1 MSFLHMSVAGAAM
14 ILAITVIRALTINRV
29 PKKTFLALW
38 GAVLL
43 RLLIPFSLPSR
54 LSVYALLARKTAA
67 VMPDVPAAALK
78 ADPAMQTL
86 SVSPQPGKVNGA
98 AISVWGV
105 VWAVGLLACAAAFA
119 VAYWKCYREFQTSLP
134 VDNAACRR
142 WLQAHP
148 LRRAMTIRQSDRIS
162 SPLTFG
168 MLRPVILMPKKTD
181 WQDERTLQY
190 VLEHE
195 FVHIRRF
202 DMLSKLLLI
211 AAACVH
217 WFNPL
222 VWVMYVLAN
231 RDLEL
236 SCDESVVRHFGGG
249 KRAAYA
255 NVLISME
262 ETKSGFAP
270 LCNHF
275 SKNAIEERIT
285 AIMKIKK
292 TTVLSFAAAAAL
304 VAGTV
309 TAFATS
315 APIPN
320 PNPNERAG
328 AVAEENSGAARGGAE
343 AFAAGEGL
351 KPRAEYVAVGITEK
365 EKLWYYQGKPIA
377 AIYDD
382 NSGIY
387 GQMHKLAVVRL
398 EGDLAVFIL
407 AKVRHLDKI
416 NAFQRVYAAG
426 IGLGAVALHK
436 LHALFGGLVLF
447 PLVGGNMLAGFQAD
461 GGHFRRA
468 QAQSSAGGIH
478 GHRAAADDDALL
490 ALHHEIL
497 VRHAVGVLIV
507 VYKVHKLDG
516 SVNAVI
522 VPLGH
527 PGDFLAVGRARRHN
541 DGVIFLLQIFNLLFA
556 QARAALDIQAGFFQ
570 PGDILSHGAAIQTER
585 GNGAHKHAAGLG
597 VALKHGYVIAQG
609 RKEMTGGQTRR
620 ACADDGDAL
629 IVHARIGGTLMCR
642 S

>member
-1 MSFLHMSVAGAAM
+1 MSFLHMSIAGAAM
-14 ILAITVIRALTINRV
+14 ILAITVIRALAINRV
-29 PKKTFLALW
+29 PKKTFLVLW

-54 LSVYALLARKTAA
+54 LSIYALLARKTAP
-67 VMPDVPAAALK
+67 VMPNTPVAALN
-78 ADPAMQTL
+78 AGPTMQAL
-86 SVSPQPGKVNGA
+86 SASPQPVKVNGA
-98 AISVWGV
+98 AISGWGL
-105 VWAVGLLACAAAFA
+105 VWAVGLLACAAVFA

-134 VDNAACRR
+134 VDNAVCRR

-202 DMLSKLLLI
+202 DVLSKLLLI

-236 SCDESVVRHFGGG
+236 SCDESVVRYFGGG
-249 KRAAYA
+249 TRAAYA

-292 TTVLSFAAAAAL
+292 TTILSLAAAAVL

-320 PNPNERAG
+320 GKAG
-328 AVAEENSGAARGGAE
+328 AITEENSSAAWGGAE
-343 AFAAGEGL
+343 AFATGEGL

-387 GQMHKLAVVRL
+387 MDDKAEDGVYLNIKRGDNGSVTDVEVITRKQFRELVDRHMRL
-398 EGDLAVFIL
+398 NPPESTMDEWSIISYVDAADGKTYYSFDDGKTFTPLTDAEFERLYPTPDIEWWTYDGYKAWLDNERVQLQSMLGEKGWTSGRGDFIWTQEMINETISLYEGIL
-407 AKVRHLDKI
+407 A
-416 NAFQRVYAAG
+416 
-426 IGLGAVALHK
+426 
-436 LHALFGGLVLF
+436 
-447 PLVGGNMLAGFQAD
+447 
-461 GGHFRRA
+461 
-468 QAQSSAGGIH
+468 
-478 GHRAAADDDALL
+478 
-490 ALHHEIL
+490 
-497 VRHAVGVLIV
+497 
-507 VYKVHKLDG
+507 
-516 SVNAVI
+516 
-522 VPLGH
+522 
-527 PGDFLAVGRARRHN
+527 
-541 DGVIFLLQIFNLLFA
+541 
-556 QARAALDIQAGFFQ
+556 DIK
-570 PGDILSHGAAIQTER
+570 
-585 GNGAHKHAAGLG
+585 NGALYSKSMDGQDDVLVSYNPADVAASTD
-597 VALKHGYVIAQG
+597 
-609 RKEMTGGQTRR
+609 TGKQ
-620 ACADDGDAL
+620 
-629 IVHARIGGTLMCR
+629 
-642 S
+642 